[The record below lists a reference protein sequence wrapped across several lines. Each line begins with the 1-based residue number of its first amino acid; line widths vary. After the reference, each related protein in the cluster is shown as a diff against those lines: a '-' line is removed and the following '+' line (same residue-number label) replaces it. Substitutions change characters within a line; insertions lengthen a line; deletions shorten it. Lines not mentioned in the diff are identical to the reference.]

1 MNFWN
6 AIVIGLK
13 EIWAHK
19 FRSLLTMMGI
29 ILGVSSLVAM
39 AAMVKGME
47 NGLKE
52 ALIEIGGIQ
61 KIRIEEGDIPTH
73 QLHLADQAIGSTMSD
88 VVALQQGAT
97 LVELVTPEMR
107 GRGLITRGRKNFYP
121 WMFVGT
127 WPTALEMNEYEIAH
141 GRMFNEIDDEQ
152 ARNVCVIGTA
162 VRDELFGTPEQ
173 SGREIIPI
181 NETVFINGQVFT
193 IIGMFKH
200 YESEQDRKLREYEK
214 EQAVKPDKSGPSR
227 GRGYASRGAGGSS
240 FVFRLKNSTVYIPM
254 NTMWTR
260 FRVAAGT
267 NNIPDPRL
275 SVINIRIRDVDRME
289 ESLQQAR
296 NVLMHTHKGIEDFTF
311 RTQEDWAEQIS
322 SSIRNARLS
331 GGVIAAISL
340 LVGGIGIMNIML
352 ASITE
357 RIREIGIRKAIGA
370 TNSSVFIQ
378 IIVESSVIAVI
389 GGILGLFFSKWFVD
403 VLALVSPT
411 ANTPIITFKAMV
423 VAFAFSIFT
432 GLAAGIWPAMKAA
445 RLDPI
450 RALRYD

>member
-1 MNFWN
+1 M
-6 AIVIGLK
+6 
-13 EIWAHK
+13 
-19 FRSLLTMMGI
+19 
-29 ILGVSSLVAM
+29 
-39 AAMVKGME
+39 
-47 NGLKE
+47 
-52 ALIEIGGIQ
+52 
-61 KIRIEEGDIPTH
+61 
-73 QLHLADQAIGSTMSD
+73 
-88 VVALQQGAT
+88 
-97 LVELVTPEMR
+97 
-107 GRGLITRGRKNFYP
+107 
-121 WMFVGT
+121 
-127 WPTALEMNEYEIAH
+127 
-141 GRMFNEIDDEQ
+141 
-152 ARNVCVIGTA
+152 
-162 VRDELFGTPEQ
+162 
-173 SGREIIPI
+173 
-181 NETVFINGQVFT
+181 
-193 IIGMFKH
+193 
-200 YESEQDRKLREYEK
+200 
-214 EQAVKPDKSGPSR
+214 
-227 GRGYASRGAGGSS
+227 
-240 FVFRLKNSTVYIPM
+240 
-254 NTMWTR
+254 
-260 FRVAAGT
+260 
-267 NNIPDPRL
+267 
-275 SVINIRIRDVDRME
+275 
-289 ESLQQAR
+289 QQAR

-370 TNSSVFIQ
+370 TNSSLFIQ